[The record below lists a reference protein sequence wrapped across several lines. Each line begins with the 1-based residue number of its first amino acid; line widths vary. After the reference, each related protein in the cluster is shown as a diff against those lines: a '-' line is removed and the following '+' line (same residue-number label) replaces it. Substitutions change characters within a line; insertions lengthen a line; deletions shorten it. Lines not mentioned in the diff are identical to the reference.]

1 LANNRKVAGEA
12 KDAGHGG
19 DAEGEA
25 LSHVPLRRWED
36 WERSRL
42 KKLRREEKRRQQLAR
57 NFPGGYYDSEGYLRA
72 EQDAT
77 QSQFFESGGSDTT
90 SVVSSVEED
99 KWGAQIGAYNE
110 NNPAFPP
117 APATLL
123 KPQAEVLQNAH
134 VVNMEE
140 LEAMLDQGFEPVQ
153 PQLYDVGVPAVP
165 PLNRYQLSERSSNT
179 SSSRSPGSGQ
189 QFDAFGPLSP
199 SSGGHDATAPR
210 MRTLSPPP
218 SDVRFAV
225 PPPLMT
231 TPYGVTTAT
240 EEGKGH
246 VRRRSGGGVG
256 SEEDYGPLG
265 PLGNAK
271 GATKPKPRRI

>member
-1 LANNRKVAGEA
+1 
-12 KDAGHGG
+12 
-19 DAEGEA
+19 
-25 LSHVPLRRWED
+25 LSHIPLRRWED

-57 NFPGGYYDSEGYLRA
+57 NYPASGYYDAEGYLRA
-72 EQDAT
+72 EQDPT
-77 QSQFFESGGSDTT
+77 QSQFFESGSSDTT

-99 KWGAQIGAYNE
+99 KWGAQIGGYNE

-117 APATLL
+117 PPATLL
-123 KPQAEVLQNAH
+123 RPKAEILQNAH

-153 PQLYDVGVPAVP
+153 PQSYEPAVPAVP
-165 PLNRYQLSERSSNT
+165 PLSRYQLSERPPNA
-179 SSSRSPGSGQ
+179 SSSRAARSPPGSGQ

-199 SSGGHDATAPR
+199 NNRGTTAPR

-218 SDVRFAV
+218 SSAQYAV
-225 PPPLMT
+225 PPPLMIA
-231 TPYGVTTAT
+231 PYGVTTAT
-240 EEGKGH
+240 DESKRH
-246 VRRRSGGGVG
+246 VRRRSNGGAG
-256 SEEDYGPLG
+256 SEEDGGPLG

-271 GATKPKPRRI
+271 NLPSSPRPRRI